1 MKKVKRFIEKKCPL
15 CRGTHYMMVEAEKYG
30 IVMNYM
36 VTQWFDAGRKN
47 PTCVAISAR
56 SREDAYELILWA
68 SEHLEEIRKE
78 HEKGCCYKWKFIEDC
93 IQRGVRTRCQDF
105 LGEGDS
111 VSPFTM
117 G

>member
-1 MKKVKRFIEKKCPL
+1 MKYTIQETNFIDWYTSGGSDDPK
-15 CRGTHYMMVEAEKYG
+15 TV
-30 IVMNYM
+30 I
-36 VTQWFDAGRKN
+36 TQWFDAGRKN
-47 PTCVAISAR
+47 PTCVAILLFAACVAISAR